1 MIKKPFIVIIFLGVT
16 VIILLVVRIAL
27 VNNISTKGITLVN
40 IQNQIA
46 SYKDSNELLEVQ
58 YLQAASYTNIAA
70 KAKKLGYVPV
80 TSQIDLSAPLPLALR

>member
-1 MIKKPFIVIIFLGVT
+1 MIRKPIIVLLLLGSV

-46 SYKDSNELLEVQ
+46 ALKDSNELLEVQ
-58 YLQAASYTNIAA
+58 YLSSASYTNIAT

-80 TSQIDLSAPLPLALR
+80 ISQIDLTAPLPLALR